1 MRVFILI
8 ALILCIS
15 ISGTV
20 SSMDRNRKSLK
31 KTGDAIDSV
40 IASTSGT
47 FAVAFL
53 DLRTGK
59 TLFRNAG
66 MEFHAASTMKTA
78 VMVELFRQMRA
89 RKCSLTDSLLL
100 KNSFKSIVDGSPFSL
115 EISSD
120 SDDSLY
126 AKLGEKVQIRTL
138 VYEMITVSSNL
149 ATNLL
154 IEKIGAGNVAAT
166 MKALGVPHI
175 KVLRGVEDA
184 KAFDAGLSNS
194 TTARDMMRLMELI
207 ARGQAVSRSAS
218 RTMTDILLGQR
229 FNELIPALLPPFVK
243 IAHKTGSISGIQHDA
258 GFIILPDGSKYV
270 LVVLSKELK
279 DAKAGKN
286 AIAAISKILYDYE
299 VQ

>member
-1 MRVFILI
+1 MRILIII

-78 VMVELFRQMRA
+78 VMVELFRQVRA

-175 KVLRGVEDA
+175 KVLRGVEDT

-279 DAKAGKN
+279 DTKAGKN

-299 VQ
+299 VE